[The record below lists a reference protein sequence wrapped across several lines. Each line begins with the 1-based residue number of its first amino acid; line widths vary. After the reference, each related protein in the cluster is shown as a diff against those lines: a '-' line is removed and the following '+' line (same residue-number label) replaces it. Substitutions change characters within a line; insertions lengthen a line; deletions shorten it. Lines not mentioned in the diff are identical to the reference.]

1 MIMNMD
7 TAIIIPARYKSSRFP
22 GKPLIDIL
30 GKSMIHRVWEQ
41 CREVLPSANIFV
53 ATDSEKIADH
63 CKNNNIQVLLTSSDC
78 LTGTDRVYEASKQIQ
93 AETIINVQGDEPL
106 INPEDIKKV
115 IEEAKKYPSQIINA
129 MCPILEEKDFRSIN
143 IPKVVFRKDFQ
154 LLYMS
159 RAPIPIDKINSFS
172 KAWKQVCIYAFPK
185 IALQDFARE
194 SFKTPLEFLEDI
206 EILRFLELGY
216 DIKMIEVSTSS
227 IAVDVPDD
235 IARVERAI
243 RFSSN

>member
-1 MIMNMD
+1 MD
-7 TAIIIPARYKSSRFP
+7 TAIIIPARYQSTRFP
-22 GKPLIDIL
+22 GKPLINIL
-30 GKSMIHRVWEQ
+30 GKSMIRRVWEQ
-41 CREVLPSANIFV
+41 CEKAIPSKNIFV
-53 ATDSEKIADH
+53 ATDSEKIKNH
-63 CKNNNIQVLLTSSDC
+63 CLENNIQVLLTSSDC

-106 INPEDIKKV
+106 INPADIKKV
-115 IEEAKKYPSQIINA
+115 IEESKRYPNKIINA

-143 IPKVVFRKDFQ
+143 IPKVVVRKDFQ

-185 IALQDFARE
+185 NALK
-194 SFKTPLEFLEDI
+194 SFSLEGSKTPLEFLEDI

-227 IAVDVPDD
+227 IAVDVPKDVK
-235 IARVERAI
+235 RVVEAI
-243 RFSSN
+243 RLSAN

>member
-1 MIMNMD
+1 MNID
-7 TAIIIPARYKSSRFP
+7 TAIIIPARYQSSRFP

-30 GKSMIHRVWEQ
+30 GRSMIHRVWEQ
-41 CREVLPSANIFV
+41 CKEVLPSTNIFV

-63 CKNNNIQVLLTSSDC
+63 CSKNNIQALLTSSEC

-106 INPEDIKKV
+106 IDPEDIKKV

>member
-1 MIMNMD
+1 MIKNMD

-53 ATDSEKIADH
+53 ATDSKKIADH
-63 CKNNNIQVLLTSSDC
+63 CLKNKIQALLTSSDC
-78 LTGTDRVYEASKQIQ
+78 HTGTDRVYEASKQIQ

-115 IEEAKKYPSQIINA
+115 IEEAKKYPSKIINA
-129 MCPILEEKDFRSIN
+129 MCPILEERDFRNIN

-185 IALQDFARE
+185 IALQDFASE
-194 SFKTPLEFLEDI
+194 SSKTPLEFLEDI

-227 IAVDVPDD
+227 VAIDVPNDVE
-235 IARVERAI
+235 RVEKVI
-243 RFSSN
+243 RLSSN